1 MSYDFEL
8 LNDKKESWGRSLKA
22 CNPEKVSR
30 QVPIFSEEVWTADF
44 DWLFSFRKTCK

>member
-8 LNDKKESWGRSLKA
+8 LNEKKESWGRSLKA
-22 CNPEKVSR
+22 CNPEKVSH
-30 QVPIFSEEVWTADF
+30 QLPISSEEVWTADF

>member
-22 CNPEKVSR
+22 CNHEKVSH
-30 QVPIFSEEVWTADF
+30 QVPIFSEEVWTADIY
-44 DWLFSFRKTCK
+44 L